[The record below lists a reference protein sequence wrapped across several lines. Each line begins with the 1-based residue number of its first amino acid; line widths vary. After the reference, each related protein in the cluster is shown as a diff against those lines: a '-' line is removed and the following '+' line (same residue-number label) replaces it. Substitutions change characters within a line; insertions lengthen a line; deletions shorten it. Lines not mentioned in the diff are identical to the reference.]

1 MPGHA
6 ALVRVETPVIAAA
19 AADQLVVEGLEVA
32 AEESADQTDVE
43 QENRQPNTG
52 NPHGEK
58 FAKTGLRTLIR
69 ITWKRVLLEFSVCLI
84 RSNINIFHLNKVD
97 LTLRSVPY
105 VKRGLLIIFDLNIF
119 E

>member
-1 MPGHA
+1 MPGNT
-6 ALVRVETPVIAAA
+6 ALVRVETPAISAA
-19 AADQLVVEGLEVA
+19 AADQLVVESLEVA

-43 QENRQPNTG
+43 QENGKPDTG

-84 RSNINIFHLNKVD
+84 RFNISTECTIRRLLGNI
-97 LTLRSVPY
+97 
-105 VKRGLLIIFDLNIF
+105 
-119 E
+119 